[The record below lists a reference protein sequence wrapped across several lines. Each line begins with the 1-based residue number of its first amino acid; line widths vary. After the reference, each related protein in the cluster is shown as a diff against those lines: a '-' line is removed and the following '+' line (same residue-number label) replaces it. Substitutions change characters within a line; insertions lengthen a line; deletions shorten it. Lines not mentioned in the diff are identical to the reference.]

1 VQVLW
6 LITARSGSRSVPDKN
21 ILPLGGHPLLAY
33 RIAVARTLAGAENVW
48 LSTDSERYAEIGRAY
63 GASIPFLRPPELS
76 TDATPSVDVVLHA
89 MAHAARQGRSYEVV
103 ALLEPTSPFVLPSSL
118 QHAIELMMSTARAHA
133 TVATRLCRPSSFY
146 IQPETAFLTELA
158 QRIGYGPPPRRQ
170 DERTEVTPSGGFA
183 IARWQPFLERPS
195 FYTEHTLGYRVS
207 EAEALE
213 IDEPIDFDW
222 AEFLISSSR
231 VDLPILGL
239 NATAA
244 AQEAA
249 RD

>member
-89 MAHAARQGRSYEVV
+89 MDHESRHVRS
-103 ALLEPTSPFVLPSSL
+103 F
-118 QHAIELMMSTARAHA
+118 
-133 TVATRLCRPSSFY
+133 
-146 IQPETAFLTELA
+146 
-158 QRIGYGPPPRRQ
+158 
-170 DERTEVTPSGGFA
+170 
-183 IARWQPFLERPS
+183 
-195 FYTEHTLGYRVS
+195 
-207 EAEALE
+207 
-213 IDEPIDFDW
+213 
-222 AEFLISSSR
+222 
-231 VDLPILGL
+231 
-239 NATAA
+239 
-244 AQEAA
+244 
-249 RD
+249 